1 MTSVCIS
8 CACTVG
14 CFPLR
19 ISVQHPT
26 ADNKGGSRDVVIE
39 TSSTSKAID
48 NLQKSL
54 CNTTIPPLILPSPA
68 PEVPPQNGNL
78 IGCGLSL
85 PNAFQ
90 GERGWL
96 KKGLYPKL

>member
-26 ADNKGGSRDVVIE
+26 ADNKGESRDVVIE
-39 TSSTSKAID
+39 TSSTSKAMG

-54 CNTTIPPLILPSPA
+54 CNTTIPPLILPSPITK
-68 PEVPPQNGNL
+68 VPPENGSL
-78 IGCGLSL
+78 IGYGLPL

-96 KKGLYPKL
+96 KMPLKS